1 MFHIFKGPEDLNI
14 SYIENI
20 LSSIKEL
27 NNKLEYLHIAQYEVE
42 KIIISLNSGVY
53 IQKSN
58 KLILAT
64 RNDFISKIISVYF
77 NQKGQADIS
86 KKRDIEKTLVF
97 FNHEIQS
104 NLLPNI
110 KNLISHLHEIQKYF
124 NSGVMPCNHQMLIIL
139 CSILIGSPLA
149 ITY

>member
-27 NNKLEYLHIAQYEVE
+27 NNKLEYLHLALYEVE

-64 RNDFISKIISVYF
+64 RNSFILKIISVYF
-77 NQKGQADIS
+77 NQQGQADNS
-86 KKRDIEKTLVF
+86 KKRDIDKSLVF
-97 FNHEIQS
+97 FKHEIQS

-124 NSGVMPCNHQMLIIL
+124 NSGAMPCKHQMLIIL
-139 CSILIGSPLA
+139 FSILIGSPLT